1 MIWLAAE
8 WDGRKKMRR
17 WRGFGLWLLW
27 GLWCLPL
34 RAEVK
39 VIPVFETQ
47 AAVQTLKDLYPE
59 LG

>member
-1 MIWLAAE
+1 
-8 WDGRKKMRR
+8 MRR

-27 GLWCLPL
+27 ELWCLPL